1 MGTCGRLLAAQFD
14 RLCVLRLGHPESAR
28 FNQVVVFGRR
38 KKTHL
43 RGEPKGAEELLRIAY
58 KPQLLPVL
66 NQEVNERYA
75 IPPSSPVTI
84 TYAGLPL
91 DEIEDTLQ
99 RSVALQIFCCLR
111 TRIPRAFTGKYPS
124 LMQPALRIFPPKG
137 WLNRT
142 DSGEERAEEVRSFSV
157 RFNKF

>member
-1 MGTCGRLLAAQFD
+1 ML
-14 RLCVLRLGHPESAR
+14 
-28 FNQVVVFGRR
+28 FGRR
-38 KKTHL
+38 KKNASA
-43 RGEPKGAEELLRIAY
+43 RGAQRSRGVAADCY

-66 NQEVNERYA
+66 NQEVNERYT
-75 IPPSSPVTI
+75 IPPSSLTI
-84 TYAGLPL
+84 TYTGLPL
-91 DEIEDTLQ
+91 DEIEDALQ
-99 RSVALQIFCCLR
+99 RSVAMQIFCCLR

-157 RFNKF
+157 RF